1 MQRTRPSR
9 RAEIG
14 QDGRDDHVDGRDAPE
29 VKEVAGDAPLFR
41 REPKRAKVATER
53 KREQATFWLY
63 RAGERIIG
71 AIPRRLSMP
80 AAEAVGNLAYD
91 LAGPKQ
97 HLIAENLARPMG
109 LPADDPR
116 VRRAARRAFR
126 NYAKYLVDMMRLAD
140 LTEEDARRLVSIE
153 NVEILQEARGEG
165 KGVLLC
171 TAHIGGMDMLGA
183 ALKGAGESLYVVAD
197 DTTYGRLYDHLAE
210 TRARQHI
217 FVIGWRNLRGM
228 FKVLRDN
235 KNLVLFCDGG
245 YRRGDV
251 PVELCGEPTT
261 LPIGPATLAA
271 KTGAPMVT
279 VACRRTD
286 DDRFVT
292 RGLPLIHC
300 TSSEP
305 SEIQRATQ
313 AVADE
318 LTSIISDDPGQ
329 WYMFRPVWPQTD
341 ADRRHAA
348 EALAAARRG
357 EDWTKI
363 AV

>member
-1 MQRTRPSR
+1 MSALDRLESAVSASSAAAENKARSSQPPTTPSR
-9 RAEIG
+9 GER
-14 QDGRDDHVDGRDAPE
+14 
-29 VKEVAGDAPLFR
+29 R
-41 REPKRAKVATER
+41 REQV
-53 KREQATFWLY
+53 TFWLY
-63 RAGERIIG
+63 RGGERLIG
-71 AIPRRLSMP
+71 ALPRRISMP
-80 AAEAVGNLAYD
+80 AAAAVGNVAYD
-91 LAGPKQ
+91 LAGSKQ
-97 HLIAENLARPMG
+97 RLIAENLSRPMR

-116 VRRAARRAFR
+116 VRQAARRAFR
-126 NYAKYLVDMMRLAD
+126 NYAKYLVDMMRIGE
-140 LTEEDARRLVSIE
+140 LTEADARRLVSIE
-153 NVEILQEARGEG
+153 NVEILDEARTEG
-165 KGVLLC
+165 RGVLLC
-171 TAHIGGMDMLGA
+171 TAHIGGMDMIGP
-183 ALKGAGESLYVVAD
+183 ALKRVGEALYVVAD

-210 TRARQHI
+210 ARARQNI

-251 PVELCGEPTT
+251 PVELCGEATT

-271 KTGAPMVT
+271 KTGAPLVT

-300 TSSEP
+300 SSTEP
-305 SEIQRATQ
+305 VEIQRATQ
-313 AVADE
+313 AIADE
-318 LTSIISDDPGQ
+318 LSNVIAEDPGQ

-341 ADRRHAA
+341 ADRSHAA

-363 AV
+363 GI

>member
-1 MQRTRPSR
+1 M
-9 RAEIG
+9 G
-14 QDGRDDHVDGRDAPE
+14 
-29 VKEVAGDAPLFR
+29 VKEATGDTSLLRRFIPRVSSRANGGGSGERR
-41 REPKRAKVATER
+41 REAV
-53 KREQATFWLY
+53 TFWLY
-63 RAGERIIG
+63 RAGERLIR
-71 AIPRRLSMP
+71 AVPRGLSMP
-80 AAEAVGNLAYD
+80 AAAAVGNAAYD

-97 HLIAENLARPMG
+97 RLIAENLSRPMR
-109 LPADDPR
+109 LPPDDPR

-126 NYAKYLVDMMRLAD
+126 NYAKYLVDMMRISELS
-140 LTEEDARRLVSIE
+140 EEEAHRMVSIE
-153 NVEILQEARGEG
+153 NLGILDEAQAEG
-165 KGVLLC
+165 KGVLMC
-171 TAHIGGMDMLGA
+171 TAHIGGMDLLGP
-183 ALKGAGESLYVVAD
+183 ALKSVGESLYVVAD
-197 DTTYGRLYDHLAE
+197 DTTYGRLYDHLAQA
-210 TRARQHI
+210 RASQHI

-228 FKVLRDN
+228 FKVLREN

-261 LPIGPATLAA
+261 LPIGPATLSA
-271 KTGAPMVT
+271 KTGAPMLT
-279 VACRRTD
+279 VACRRTE

-292 RGLPLIHC
+292 RGHPLIHC
-300 TSSEP
+300 ASTEP
-305 SEIQRATQ
+305 VEIQRATQ

-318 LTSIISDDPGQ
+318 LSTIIAEDPGQ

-363 AV
+363 AA

>member
-1 MQRTRPSR
+1 MKALDSLDSSVPAASAAPMSAERRTQPPT
-9 RAEIG
+9 AT
-14 QDGRDDHVDGRDAPE
+14 
-29 VKEVAGDAPLFR
+29 AG
-41 REPKRAKVATER
+41 ER
-53 KREQATFWLY
+53 KREQVTFWLY
-63 RAGERIIG
+63 RNGERLIR
-71 AIPRRLSMP
+71 AVPRRLSMP
-80 AAEAVGNLAYD
+80 AAAAVGNVAYD

-97 HLIAENLARPMG
+97 RLIAENLSRPMR
-109 LPADDPR
+109 LPPDDPR
-116 VRRAARRAFR
+116 VRHAARRAFR
-126 NYAKYLVDMMRLAD
+126 NYAKYLVDMMRISK
-140 LTEEDARRLVSIE
+140 LTEAEARRLVSVE
-153 NVEILQEARGEG
+153 NVEILDEARTEG
-165 KGVLLC
+165 RGVLLC
-171 TAHIGGMDMLGA
+171 TAHIGGMDMIGP
-183 ALKGAGESLYVVAD
+183 ALKLVGEELYVVAD
-197 DTTYGRLYDHLAE
+197 DTTYGRLYDHLAAA
-210 TRARQHI
+210 RASQNI

-271 KTGAPMVT
+271 KTGAPLLA
-279 VACRRTD
+279 VACRRTE

-300 TSSEP
+300 AGTDP
-305 SEIQRATQ
+305 VEIQRATQ

-318 LTSIISDDPGQ
+318 LSSVIAEDPGQ

-363 AV
+363 GT